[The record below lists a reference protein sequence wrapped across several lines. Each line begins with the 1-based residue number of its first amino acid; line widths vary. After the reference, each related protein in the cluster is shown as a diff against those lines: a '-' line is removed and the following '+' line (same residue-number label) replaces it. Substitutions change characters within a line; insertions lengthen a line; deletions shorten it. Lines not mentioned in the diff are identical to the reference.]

1 VLLLDALLFEHDV
14 EPIGRKEQAPYSL
27 NATLA
32 LFHVRL
38 NIEPSFISSEIEIV
52 PFGEFGVAD
61 GIW

>member
-1 VLLLDALLFEHDV
+1 MLLLDALLFEHDV
-14 EPIGRKEQAPYSL
+14 EPIGLEEQAPYSL

-38 NIEPSFISSEIEIV
+38 NIEPFISSEIEIV
-52 PFGEFGVAD
+52 PFSEFGVAD